1 MAVRP
6 YPDSD
11 RARHQLDR
19 HTQAPRTV
27 TGLEALRGWSVNSAD
42 ATRRLATRFGEASER
57 LRSAQ
62 PDGRQAM
69 ANIAAALGRMPSTV
83 RAPAAS
89 DPGSGT

>member
-6 YPDSD
+6 YPSTD

-27 TGLEALRGWSVNSAD
+27 TGLDALRGWSVNSAD
-42 ATRRLATRFGEASER
+42 AARHLATRVGEAGER

-69 ANIAAALGRMPSTV
+69 ANIAAALGRLPSAV
-83 RAPAAS
+83 RAPAAPA
-89 DPGSGT
+89 PGSGT